1 MITKVDLR
9 AMSHSTGFGLLK
21 CGKEEEEVDV
31 VFVSFYDHILIIK
44 ESQVF
49 F

>member
-9 AMSHSTGFGLLK
+9 EMSHSTGFGLFK

-31 VFVSFYDHILIIK
+31 VFVCFL
-44 ESQVF
+44 
-49 F
+49 